1 MNQTEKD
8 CLTLALRLL
17 GEDPATFAPETAE
30 VMDRWR
36 PKCIEVLSGR
46 HPQDTQSRSYRR
58 IAMQTKLDHRCPY
71 CGKFAKFVWIEMD
84 RWGSSWYWQTGLLDG
99 YWICEHCGREM

>member
-1 MNQTEKD
+1 MTQAERD

-36 PKCIEVLSGR
+36 PICRDYI
-46 HPQDTQSRSYRR
+46 
-58 IAMQTKLDHRCPY
+58 
-71 CGKFAKFVWIEMD
+71 
-84 RWGSSWYWQTGLLDG
+84 QTGVVRDEQAQG
-99 YWICEHCGREM
+99 